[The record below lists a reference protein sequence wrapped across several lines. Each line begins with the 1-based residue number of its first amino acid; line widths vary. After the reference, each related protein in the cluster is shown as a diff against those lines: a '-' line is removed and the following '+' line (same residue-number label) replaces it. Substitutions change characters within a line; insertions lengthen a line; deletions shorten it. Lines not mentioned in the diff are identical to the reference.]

1 VNTLKVKTVS
11 PATLL
16 GLFTTLIG
24 FWLIAK
30 AYYTAARLLN
40 LTGPWTAPIYT
51 LAQITGFT
59 VLLYVLKKE
68 NQPFSSIWFGEGR
81 LKDLSYAALF
91 LTAAWVLWGILDYTG
106 AVLGIPKTAWW
117 KRWQVSSPPDIIP
130 VAILALAAAFFEE
143 IFYRGY
149 AITRLYSLTNN
160 LALASAVSIG
170 FFTLIHCS
178 FGPRTMLCILGWTTI
193 DTLLFIHRKSTKA
206 SFYYHAINNTIVYII
221 FPLTG
226 LWK

>member
-1 VNTLKVKTVS
+1 MNTLKVKTVS

-178 FGPRTMLCILGWTTI
+178 FGPRTMLYILG
-193 DTLLFIHRKSTKA
+193 
-206 SFYYHAINNTIVYII
+206 
-221 FPLTG
+221 
-226 LWK
+226 